1 MGCKRKNLSK
11 MAVRKMMM
19 KKAAAMKKSMKSMK
33 MAKKAMKSMKKRA
46 MKKSAKSYKTVAG
59 ANRAVWSGKITKTKG
74 GLAKGSL
81 MKSKSGKIVSAK
93 KSALGKKNKWVKACI
108 AARKALGVK
117 GFAVIK
123 KGSALYKKAK
133 SLYK

>member
-1 MGCKRKNLSK
+1 MKK
-11 MAVRKMMM
+11 MAKAMA
-19 KKAAAMKKSMKSMK
+19 KKGMKKS

-59 ANRAVWSGKITKTKG
+59 ANRAVFYGKISKTKG
-74 GLAKGSL
+74 G
-81 MKSKSGKIVSAK
+81 KIVSSK
-93 KSALGKKNKWVKACI
+93 KSALGKKNKWI
-108 AARKALGVK
+108 AAVNKARKALGVK
-117 GFAVIK
+117 GFVVIK